1 MNHMHRSLRYR
12 PEIDGLRAIAVLAVV
27 LFHYFPKTFA
37 SGYLGVDLFFVIS
50 GFLITSI
57 LYSELEGKR
66 FSLLNFWFRRVIRLI
81 PALLIVLFA
90 VLIAGWLILLPS
102 EYITLGKHV
111 FSSSF
116 FFQNFV
122 LWREVG
128 YFDTDAIQKPLLHMW
143 SLSIEEQ
150 FYIMWPIVL
159 LLFFR
164 INKLLLLSLIGCGTL
179 SSIVFMFHFDH
190 ATYPGYFYLPFGR
203 IWELSSGGML
213 AYVMHFYSKREDQP
227 KKKSVLLLNVCFGIS
242 LIAIFAA
249 LFIGHENASHEA
261 HTVFLVSAT
270 LAIIAFSEKKATLK
284 RLLSF
289 PLFTYIGKISYP
301 LYLFHWPLLS
311 ISIIQFGD
319 IGLTFRVWLIA
330 LSFVLASLTYHFVEL
345 PIQKKAKASEN
356 RIYPLC
362 LLVALLCVGALA
374 AKTYY
379 LDGLKHRFEFDISKI
394 EEALSDWKAFN
405 DPDRHNIKLLPNIGV
420 ISNTEDA
427 PEILFVGDSFAVQ
440 YFPKVMYLTREGR
453 AKNVAFLTEQGCFP
467 IKGFR
472 SNSAPCGSF
481 SENATAVLE
490 HNKSIKTVVVALAWN
505 RLCDVKTKGFGI
517 DVDGDIQNIATGE
530 YGKTCYEMFAELI
543 DILSAKH
550 TVYVVASQP
559 SGPQFDPSSALY
571 SKEGARRFPVWQ
583 GSNHPV
589 DGFALSSEF
598 KQFESDFAK
607 MIETTNARVIWT
619 SEFICPAGI
628 CYPFTPDGNPKYHDA
643 GHFRSTY
650 VISDFEALE
659 KIISKQ

>member
-1 MNHMHRSLRYR
+1 MHRSLRYR

-227 KKKSVLLLNVCFGIS
+227 KKR
-242 LIAIFAA
+242 
-249 LFIGHENASHEA
+249 
-261 HTVFLVSAT
+261 VF
-270 LAIIAFSEKKATLK
+270 
-284 RLLSF
+284 
-289 PLFTYIGKISYP
+289 
-301 LYLFHWPLLS
+301 
-311 ISIIQFGD
+311 
-319 IGLTFRVWLIA
+319 
-330 LSFVLASLTYHFVEL
+330 
-345 PIQKKAKASEN
+345 
-356 RIYPLC
+356 
-362 LLVALLCVGALA
+362 
-374 AKTYY
+374 
-379 LDGLKHRFEFDISKI
+379 
-394 EEALSDWKAFN
+394 
-405 DPDRHNIKLLPNIGV
+405 
-420 ISNTEDA
+420 
-427 PEILFVGDSFAVQ
+427 
-440 YFPKVMYLTREGR
+440 
-453 AKNVAFLTEQGCFP
+453 
-467 IKGFR
+467 
-472 SNSAPCGSF
+472 
-481 SENATAVLE
+481 
-490 HNKSIKTVVVALAWN
+490 
-505 RLCDVKTKGFGI
+505 
-517 DVDGDIQNIATGE
+517 
-530 YGKTCYEMFAELI
+530 CY
-543 DILSAKH
+543 
-550 TVYVVASQP
+550 
-559 SGPQFDPSSALY
+559 
-571 SKEGARRFPVWQ
+571 
-583 GSNHPV
+583 
-589 DGFALSSEF
+589 
-598 KQFESDFAK
+598 
-607 MIETTNARVIWT
+607 
-619 SEFICPAGI
+619 
-628 CYPFTPDGNPKYHDA
+628 
-643 GHFRSTY
+643 
-650 VISDFEALE
+650 
-659 KIISKQ
+659 